1 MIRFENIEKSY
12 GEKTVLK
19 NLTIAINKGEFITLI
34 GSSGCGK
41 TMILKLIN
49 GLIKPDSGK
58 VWIDNQDLSAQ
69 DLIEMRRNIGYV
81 IQNVGLF
88 PHFTIA
94 DNISYVLK
102 LKQVDKVNAR
112 QRVEV
117 LINLVGLDK
126 SYLQKYPWQLSGGQ
140 KQRVGVARAL
150 AADPEIILMDEPF
163 GAVDELTRRSLQDE
177 IQNIHRKLG
186 KTIVFVTHDIEE
198 AIKLGDRIVLLN
210 EGQIEQIG
218 TKKELIFSPK
228 NDFVRNFFGNRNF
241 VAYLNTT
248 KINEVFNP
256 LSKEEAKDYE
266 EMPYAFAD
274 DTLTEGIKIIFNQGV
289 NKIAVR
295 DEENKVIGEF
305 GFNFLKQCSKS
316 RC

>member
-1 MIRFENIEKSY
+1 MIRFENIVKSY

-19 NLTIAINKGEFITLI
+19 NLTISINKGEFITLI

-41 TMILKLIN
+41 TTILKLIN

-58 VWIDNQDLSAQ
+58 VWIDNQDLSML

-102 LKQVDKVNAR
+102 LKKIDKINAR

-198 AIKLGDRIVLLN
+198 AIKLGNRIILLN
-210 EGQIEQIG
+210 EGEIEQIG

-248 KINEVFNP
+248 KIKEVFSP

-295 DEENKVIGEF
+295 DEENRVIGEF
-305 GFNFLKQCSKS
+305 GFNFLKIMQ
-316 RC
+316 

>member
-1 MIRFENIEKSY
+1 MIRFENIVKSY

-19 NLTIAINKGEFITLI
+19 NLNISINKGEFITLI

-41 TMILKLIN
+41 TTILKLIN

-58 VWIDNQDLSAQ
+58 VWIDNRDLSMLN
-69 DLIEMRRNIGYV
+69 LIEMRRNIGYV

-88 PHFTIA
+88 PHFTIG

-102 LKQVDKVNAR
+102 LKKVDKVNAR

-198 AIKLGDRIVLLN
+198 AIKLGNRIVLLN
-210 EGQIEQIG
+210 EGEIEQLG

-248 KINEVFNP
+248 KIKEVFNP
-256 LSKEEAKDYE
+256 LSQEEVKDYE

-295 DEENKVIGEF
+295 DEENKVIGEL